1 METIRD
7 RIGKIDHKLRQV
19 GGKMSLLKRQNM
31 QLLAENVRLKKQ
43 LEKNKNNNFV
53 NNKLE
58 NRGER
63 EEEIKTNAD
72 GNGEEVEK
80 LKSELD
86 HYIEQL
92 GECIEDLE
100 KL

>member
-1 METIRD
+1 METIKD
-7 RIGKIDHKLRQV
+7 RIGNIDHKLRQI

-53 NNKLE
+53 NNVE
-58 NRGER
+58 DRGER
-63 EEEIKTNAD
+63 EREIELHAD
-72 GNGEEVEK
+72 GRGEDVEK

-86 HYIEQL
+86 HYIKQL
-92 GECIEDLE
+92 GACIEDLE

>member
-1 METIRD
+1 MESIHD
-7 RIGKIDHKLRQV
+7 RINQIDHKLRQV

-53 NNKLE
+53 
-58 NRGER
+58 RVT
-63 EEEIKTNAD
+63 EEEKRIETDHVETAVHSEQMERWRAEIDEYIAEINA
-72 GNGEEVEK
+72 
-80 LKSELD
+80 
-86 HYIEQL
+86 
-92 GECIEDLE
+92 CIEDLQ